1 MGTGEGTGTAVITDG
16 DGGRVP
22 RLVLERRI
30 VPASSR
36 HPALPPSPG
45 LGLLFDTRRVILVV
59 GCGGVGKTTTTA
71 ALGLA
76 AARRGKRVLC
86 LTIDPARRLSQ
97 SLGFE
102 QMTTEAQHVD
112 PAVFAREGLGV
123 PGSMTVM
130 MVDTKTTF
138 DSLIESLAPTPEK
151 RDSIL
156 NNVLYK
162 YISTSLAGTQEYMAM
177 EKLYAVKGD
186 PAYDLILLDTPP
198 TTNALDFLDAP
209 ERLIGALDSAATRWF
224 VQAFQS
230 SGKLSFNLLAKS
242 TAAILRGIGRLTGGG
257 FLEQVASFINEI
269 NEIFGSWRA
278 RANEVAGALRGPD
291 VAYVLVTTP
300 DPLSVREVLYFA
312 DRLREQSMHR
322 DAFVVNRVHPV
333 YGDVPSAAEV
343 ERAVAA
349 HGLTLGPAAAERL
362 RRVADE
368 ETRMGRMDQLHLMAL
383 DGALEDETTGGSL
396 AVQVPAFPYDIYDL
410 ERLGRVADLLAP

>member
-1 MGTGEGTGTAVITDG
+1 M
-16 DGGRVP
+16 
-22 RLVLERRI
+22 
-30 VPASSR
+30 
-36 HPALPPSPG
+36 
-45 LGLLFDTRRVILVV
+45 
-59 GCGGVGKTTTTA
+59 TTA
-71 ALGLA
+71 AQ
-76 AARRGKRVLC
+76 R
-86 LTIDPARRLSQ
+86 
-97 SLGFE
+97 
-102 QMTTEAQHVD
+102 VD
-112 PAVFAREGLGV
+112 PALFARAGVDV

-130 MVDTKTTF
+130 MLDTKSTF

-156 NNVLYK
+156 DNVLYK

-230 SGKLSFNLLAKS
+230 SGKLSLNLLAKS
-242 TAAILRGIGRLTGGG
+242 TAAILRGIGKVTGGG
-257 FLEQVASFINEI
+257 FLEQIASFISEI

-278 RANEVAGALRGPD
+278 RANEVASALRGPD

-312 DRLREQSMHR
+312 DRLREQSMRR

-333 YGDVPSAAEV
+333 YGKVPAAAEV
-343 ERAVAA
+343 EGAVAA
-349 HGLTLGPAAAERL
+349 RGLAMGEGAAERL
-362 RRVADE
+362 RRAADD
-368 ETRMGRMDQLHLMAL
+368 ETRLGKMDAIHLMAL
-383 DGALEDETTGGSL
+383 EGALEDETTGGSL
-396 AVQVPAFPYDIYDL
+396 AVHVPAFPYDIYDL
-410 ERLGRVADLLAP
+410 QRLARVSDVLAPM

>member
-1 MGTGEGTGTAVITDG
+1 
-16 DGGRVP
+16 
-22 RLVLERRI
+22 
-30 VPASSR
+30 
-36 HPALPPSPG
+36 
-45 LGLLFDTRRVILVV
+45 
-59 GCGGVGKTTTTA
+59 VGKTTTTA

-86 LTIDPARRLSQ
+86 LTIDPAKRLSQ

-102 QMTTEAQHVD
+102 QMTTAAQHVD
-112 PAVFAREGLGV
+112 PALFERAGLQV
-123 PGSMTVM
+123 KGSMTVM
-130 MVDTKTTF
+130 MLDTKSTF
-138 DSLIESLAPTPEK
+138 DGLIASLAPTPEK

-156 NNVLYK
+156 GNVLYK

-209 ERLIGALDSAATRWF
+209 ERLMGALDSAATRWF
-224 VQAFQS
+224 VQAFES

-257 FLEQVASFINEI
+257 FLEQVASFISEI

-278 RANEVAGALRGPD
+278 RANEVSGALRGPD

-312 DRLREQSMHR
+312 DRLREQSMRR

-333 YGDVPSAAEV
+333 YGDLPSAAEV
-343 ERAVAA
+343 EGALAA
-349 HGLTLGPAAAERL
+349 HRLALGPDAAERL

-368 ETRMGRMDQLHLMAL
+368 ETRMGKMDQLHLLAL
-383 DGALEDETTGGSL
+383 EGALEDETSGGSL

-410 ERLGRVADLLAP
+410 ERLGRVADLLAR

>member
-1 MGTGEGTGTAVITDG
+1 V
-16 DGGRVP
+16 
-22 RLVLERRI
+22 
-30 VPASSR
+30 SSQ
-36 HPALPPSPG
+36 AG
-45 LGLLFDTRRVILVV
+45 LGQLLDNRRVILVV

-102 QMTTEAQHVD
+102 EMTTEAQTVD
-112 PAVFAREGLGV
+112 RALFAKVGLDV

-130 MVDTKTTF
+130 MLDTKSTF
-138 DSLIESLAPTPEK
+138 DSLIQSLAPTPEK

-224 VQAFQS
+224 VQAFQA
-230 SGKLSFNLLAKS
+230 SGKLSFNLVAKS
-242 TAAILRGIGRLTGGG
+242 AAAILRGIGKLTGGG
-257 FLEQVASFINEI
+257 FLEQIASFITEI
-269 NEIFGSWRA
+269 NEIFGSWRQ
-278 RANEVAGALRGPD
+278 RANEVAGALRGSD

-300 DPLSVREVLYFA
+300 DPLSVREVLFFA
-312 DRLREQSMHR
+312 DRLREQSMRR

-333 YGDVPSAAEV
+333 YGRVPGEGDVASAVSARGLGLEEGAAARLLRAAED
-343 ERAVAA
+343 ESR
-349 HGLTLGPAAAERL
+349 LGK
-362 RRVADE
+362 
-368 ETRMGRMDQLHLMAL
+368 MDQLHLMAL
-383 DGALEDETTGGSL
+383 EGALEDETTGGSL
-396 AVQVPAFPYDIYDL
+396 AVHVPAFPYDIYDL
-410 ERLGRVADLLAP
+410 ERLGRVADLLAPV

>member
-1 MGTGEGTGTAVITDG
+1 M
-16 DGGRVP
+16 
-22 RLVLERRI
+22 LERRT
-30 VPASSR
+30 VPAS
-36 HPALPPSPG
+36 PSPG
-45 LGLLFDTRRVILVV
+45 LGLLLDTRRVILVV

-102 QMTTEAQHVD
+102 QMTTAAQQVS
-112 PAVFAREGLGV
+112 PALFERSGLQV
-123 PGSMTVM
+123 KGSMTVM
-130 MVDTKTTF
+130 MLDTKSTF
-138 DSLIESLAPTPEK
+138 DNLIAQLAPTPEK

-156 NNVLYK
+156 GNVLYK

-209 ERLIGALDSAATRWF
+209 ERLIGALDSSATRWF

-230 SGKLSFNLLAKS
+230 SRKLSLNLLARS
-242 TAAILRGIGRLTGGG
+242 TAAILRGSGRLTGGG
-257 FLEQVASFINEI
+257 FLEQVASFITEI

-278 RANEVAGALRGPD
+278 RANEISGALRGPE

-312 DRLREQSMHR
+312 DRLREQSMRR

-333 YGDVPSAAEV
+333 YGDLPTAAEV
-343 ERAVAA
+343 VGALAA
-349 HGLTLGPAAAERL
+349 HRLALGPDAAERL

-368 ETRMGRMDQLHLMAL
+368 ETRMGKMDQLHLLAL
-383 DGALEDETTGGSL
+383 EGALEDETSGGSL

>member
-1 MGTGEGTGTAVITDG
+1 M
-16 DGGRVP
+16 
-22 RLVLERRI
+22 
-30 VPASSR
+30 
-36 HPALPPSPG
+36 
-45 LGLLFDTRRVILVV
+45 
-59 GCGGVGKTTTTA
+59 
-71 ALGLA
+71 
-76 AARRGKRVLC
+76 LC

-102 QMTTEAQHVD
+102 QMTTEAQTVA
-112 PAVFAREGLGV
+112 PALFERAGIEV
-123 PGSMTVM
+123 PGSMTVAM
-130 MVDTKTTF
+130 LDTKSTF
-138 DSLIESLAPTPEK
+138 DALIASLAPTPEK

-230 SGKLSFNLLAKS
+230 SGKLSFNLLARS
-242 TAAILRGIGRLTGGG
+242 TAAILRGIGKVTGGG
-257 FLEQVASFINEI
+257 FLEQIASFISEI
-269 NEIFGSWRA
+269 NDIFGSWRA
-278 RANEVAGALRGPD
+278 RANEVASALRGPD

-312 DRLREQSMHR
+312 DRLREQSMRR

-333 YGDVPSAAEV
+333 YGKLPAVSDVVEAIAA
-343 ERAVAA
+343 R
-349 HGLTLGPAAAERL
+349 GLDLEGGAAERL
-362 RRVADE
+362 RRAASD
-368 ETRMGRMDQLHLMAL
+368 ETRLGKMDAIHLMAL
-383 DGALEDETTGGSL
+383 EGALEDETTGGSL

-410 ERLGRVADLLAP
+410 TRLARVADLLAPR